1 MSIEPNGSVQ
11 LISYNQV
18 STMSSQKSGAVRAIN
33 TSEEAE
39 VQTAAQAEAR
49 TEENRPAEAPKA
61 AAPVQPPVQKKK
73 GKSFLLP
80 IFGIALL
87 AGAAW
92 YGYDYWTTGRFMVS
106 TDDAYVHGD
115 IAVISPKVSG
125 YVAKVDVVANQQ
137 VKAGDPLVTLDDGD
151 YRLAL
156 EQAEAQLATQ
166 QLSLNRIDA
175 QIAGG
180 EAALA
185 QASAQKGALDAA
197 LQGAEINNKRAT
209 ELQSKDVGTAA
220 SADNARISLEQAKA
234 NLAAGQANV
243 VAAEANIELLK
254 AQRKEAEGSIKQL
267 ELARDKAARDLSFT
281 VLRAPYDGVVGN
293 LAVQTGDLVSA
304 GKRLAS
310 LVPMNELYV
319 DANFKETQL
328 ARVVPGSKV
337 KVHVDAFD
345 DDAIEGTVQSISPAS
360 GSVFSMLPPENATG
374 NFTKVIQRVPVR
386 VVLSKEDIDKHHL
399 RAGLSVVVDV
409 DTRTAPKQADTQA
422 AQNQSK

>member
-1 MSIEPNGSVQ
+1 
-11 LISYNQV
+11 
-18 STMSSQKSGAVRAIN
+18 MSSQKSGAVRAIN
-33 TSEEAE
+33 SSDAAEA
-39 VQTAAQAEAR
+39 QTTVLAEAR
-49 TEENRPAEAPKA
+49 TEENRPADAAKA

-80 IFGIALL
+80 IIGLALL

-106 TDDAYVHGD
+106 TDDAYIHGD

-125 YVAKVDVVANQQ
+125 YVAKVDIVANQQ

-151 YRLAL
+151 YRNAL

-175 QIAGG
+175 QISGG

-185 QASAQKGALDAA
+185 QAVAQKGALDAA

-220 SADNARISLEQAKA
+220 SADNARIALEQAKA

-243 VAAEANIELLK
+243 VAAQANIELLK
-254 AQRKEAEGSIKQL
+254 AQRKEAEGSIRTL

-281 VLRAPYDGVVGN
+281 VLRAPYDGVIGN
-293 LAVQTGDLVSA
+293 LSVQTGDLVSA

-310 LVPMNELYV
+310 LVPMNQLYV

-328 ARVVPGSKV
+328 ARIVPGSKV
-337 KVHVDAFD
+337 TVHVDAFD

-409 DTRTAPKQADTQA
+409 DTRTAPKATDTAA

>member
-1 MSIEPNGSVQ
+1 
-11 LISYNQV
+11 
-18 STMSSQKSGAVRAIN
+18 MSSQKSGAVRAIN
-33 TSEEAE
+33 SSEEAE
-39 VQTAAQAEAR
+39 AQTRVQAEAR
-49 TEENRPAEAPKA
+49 TEENRPAEAAKA

-73 GKSFLLP
+73 RKPFLLP
-80 IFGIALL
+80 IIGLALL

-125 YVAKVDVVANQQ
+125 YVAKVDIVANQQ

-185 QASAQKGALDAA
+185 QAVAQKGALDAA

-220 SADNARISLEQAKA
+220 SADNARIALEQAKA

-243 VAAEANIELLK
+243 VAAEANIALLK
-254 AQRKEAEGSIKQL
+254 AQRKEAEGSIKSL

-281 VLRAPYDGVVGN
+281 VLRAPYDGVIGN
-293 LAVQTGDLVSA
+293 LSVQTGDLVSA

-310 LVPMNELYV
+310 LVPMNQLYV

-328 ARVVPGSKV
+328 AEVVPGSKV

-386 VVLSKEDIDKHHL
+386 IVLSKEDVDKHHL

>member
-1 MSIEPNGSVQ
+1 
-11 LISYNQV
+11 
-18 STMSSQKSGAVRAIN
+18 MSSQKSGAVRAIN
-33 TSEEAE
+33 SSEEAE
-39 VQTAAQAEAR
+39 AKTTVQAEAR
-49 TEENRPAEAPKA
+49 TEENRPADAAKA

-80 IFGIALL
+80 IIGVALL

-125 YVAKVDVVANQQ
+125 YVAKVDAVANQQ

-151 YRLAL
+151 YRNAL
-156 EQAEAQLATQ
+156 DQAEAQLATQ

-185 QASAQKGALDAA
+185 QAVAQKGALDAA

-243 VAAEANIELLK
+243 VAAQANIELLK
-254 AQRKEAEGSIKQL
+254 AQRKEAEGSIKTL
-267 ELARDKAARDLSFT
+267 ELQRDKAARDLSFT
-281 VLRAPYDGVVGN
+281 VLRAPYDGVIGN
-293 LAVQTGDLVSA
+293 LSVQTGDLVSA

-310 LVPMNELYV
+310 LVPMNQLYV

-328 ARVVPGSKV
+328 AQVVPGSKV
-337 KVHVDAFD
+337 NVHVDAFD
-345 DDAIEGTVQSISPAS
+345 DDVIEGTVQSISPAS

-409 DTRTAPKQADTQA
+409 DTRTAPKATDTTA

>member
-1 MSIEPNGSVQ
+1 
-11 LISYNQV
+11 
-18 STMSSQKSGAVRAIN
+18 MSSQKSGAVRAIN
-33 TSEEAE
+33 SSEEAE
-39 VQTAAQAEAR
+39 AQTRVQAEAR
-49 TEENRPAEAPKA
+49 TEENRPADAAKA

-73 GKSFLLP
+73 RKPFLLP
-80 IFGIALL
+80 IIGLALL

-125 YVAKVDVVANQQ
+125 YVAKVDIVANQQ

-185 QASAQKGALDAA
+185 QAVAQKGALDAA

-220 SADNARISLEQAKA
+220 SADNARIALEQAKA

-243 VAAEANIELLK
+243 VAAEANIALLK
-254 AQRKEAEGSIKQL
+254 AQRKEAEGSIKSL

-281 VLRAPYDGVVGN
+281 VLRAPYDGVIGN
-293 LAVQTGDLVSA
+293 LSVQTGDLVSA

-310 LVPMNELYV
+310 LVPMNQLYI

-328 ARVVPGSKV
+328 AEVVPGSKV

-386 VVLSKEDIDKHHL
+386 IVLSKEDIDKHHL

>member
-1 MSIEPNGSVQ
+1 
-11 LISYNQV
+11 
-18 STMSSQKSGAVRAIN
+18 MSSQKSGAVRAIN
-33 TSEEAE
+33 SSEEAE

-80 IFGIALL
+80 IFGVALL

-281 VLRAPYDGVVGN
+281 VLRAPYDGVIGN
-293 LAVQTGDLVSA
+293 LSVQTGDLVSA

-337 KVHVDAFD
+337 MVHVDAFD

>member
-1 MSIEPNGSVQ
+1 
-11 LISYNQV
+11 
-18 STMSSQKSGAVRAIN
+18 MSSQKSGAVRAIN
-33 TSEEAE
+33 SSEEAE
-39 VQTAAQAEAR
+39 VQTASQAEAR
-49 TEENRPAEAPKA
+49 TEENRPADAPKA
-61 AAPVQPPVQKKK
+61 AAPVQPPVQKKR
-73 GKSFLLP
+73 KSVLLP
-80 IFGIALL
+80 IIGLALL

-185 QASAQKGALDAA
+185 QAVAQKGALDAA

-220 SADNARISLEQAKA
+220 SADNARIALEQAKA

-243 VAAEANIELLK
+243 VAAEANIALLK
-254 AQRKEAEGSIKQL
+254 AQRKEAEGSIKSL

-281 VLRAPYDGVVGN
+281 VLRAPYDGVIGN
-293 LAVQTGDLVSA
+293 LSVQTGDLVSA

-310 LVPMNELYV
+310 LVPMSQLYV

-328 ARVVPGSKV
+328 AEVVPGSKV

-386 VVLSKEDIDKHHL
+386 IVLSKEDIDKHHL

>member
-1 MSIEPNGSVQ
+1 
-11 LISYNQV
+11 
-18 STMSSQKSGAVRAIN
+18 MSSQKSGAVRAIN
-33 TSEEAE
+33 SSDAAEA
-39 VQTAAQAEAR
+39 QTTVQAEAR
-49 TEENRPAEAPKA
+49 TEENRPADAAKA

-80 IFGIALL
+80 IIGLALL

-106 TDDAYVHGD
+106 TDDAYIHGD

-125 YVAKVDVVANQQ
+125 YVAKVDIVANQQ

-151 YRLAL
+151 YRNAL

-175 QIAGG
+175 QISGG

-185 QASAQKGALDAA
+185 QAVAQKGALDAA

-220 SADNARISLEQAKA
+220 SADNARIALEQAKA

-243 VAAEANIELLK
+243 VAAQANIELLK
-254 AQRKEAEGSIKQL
+254 AQRKEAEGSIRTL

-281 VLRAPYDGVVGN
+281 VLRAPYDGVIGN
-293 LAVQTGDLVSA
+293 LSVQTGDLVSA

-310 LVPMNELYV
+310 LVPMNQLYV

-328 ARVVPGSKV
+328 ARIVPGSKV
-337 KVHVDAFD
+337 TVHVDAFD

-409 DTRTAPKQADTQA
+409 DTRTAPKATDTAA